1 MICTTCK
8 AAATLNR
15 RGRNE
20 EDWGH
25 SQKAEETFEAS
36 RGLHEECKGCYCQCV
51 VGERLHD

>member
-15 RGRNE
+15 RGRKE

-25 SQKAEETFEAS
+25 SEKAKETYEAS
-36 RGLHEECKGCYCQCV
+36 KGMHAECKGCPCQCV